1 MASLPQPGTDF
12 GFDLMVELL
21 RTGMALTD
29 ALGTLLED
37 IPEDAFPGE
46 DPTEVLIEMLV
57 GTCRPA
63 IEAAGESTCM
73 SAQAL
78 IAAIGERFIEDLRAA
93 AARSRYGETA

>member
-1 MASLPQPGTDF
+1 MAALPEPGSDF

-21 RTGMALTD
+21 RTGVAITD
-29 ALGTLLED
+29 ALGTLLDD

-63 IEAAGESTCM
+63 IEAAGESTCL

-78 IAAIGERFIEDLRAA
+78 IAAIGERFLEDLRAA
-93 AARSRYGETA
+93 AELARYSRTG